1 MRMAVEEG
9 RAAPAFT
16 LPDADGNQVSLG
28 DYRGKDV
35 VVYFYPRDDTPGCTR
50 EACAFRDRWREMQER
65 GAVVLGISPDDAAS
79 HRKFSSKYGLPFPLL
94 CDPERKVM
102 AEYGAW
108 GEKTLYGR
116 KTVGVIRS
124 TVWVAPDGK
133 VRKHWKR
140 VSRAADHPARVLE
153 ALRGG

>member
-1 MRMAVEEG
+1 M
-9 RAAPAFT
+9 
-16 LPDADGNQVSLG
+16 
-28 DYRGKDV
+28 
-35 VVYFYPRDDTPGCTR
+35 
-50 EACAFRDRWREMQER
+50 
-65 GAVVLGISPDDAAS
+65 VLGVSPDDADS
-79 HRKFSSKYGLPFPLL
+79 HRAFSRKYDLPFPLL

-124 TVWVAPDGK
+124 TVWIGPDGR

-140 VSRAADHPARVLE
+140 VSRAADHPARVLD
-153 ALRGG
+153 ALGGG